1 MIIDRIWAQQ
11 PGAYFCISTKSSTG
25 KWRDNFFKR
34 REIKEIGQF
43 IADHSDKDIYF
54 CPHGFTEP
62 QRRKE
67 FALMPKLLWSDLDE
81 ADPRTI
87 KIKPTVAIESSP
99 GRFVGLWFIDR
110 EMDEELNRRLSY
122 AVGADKSGWDLTQ
135 VLRVPGTRNYKYNS
149 VPRVHLLWQDG
160 PSYKCD
166 ELEKKLPGVKKNK
179 KIESSDASELFKK
192 YQKKLP
198 HWLRRELIN
207 GQPTQGKRSEMI
219 WKMENAMIE
228 AGVDTEDA
236 FVMIKASAWN
246 KFAGR
251 NNEDEQLRRE
261 LDKVVDSHMSADR
274 SVVGEDED
282 NGLIFRSMS
291 EVEEENIEWIVFPYI
306 AKGELTIVEGD
317 PGLGKSYMV
326 QMWAAAIA
334 DGQRIPSTKRQAT
347 VKGKVIYF
355 DIENSAGSVTKK
367 RLITNGLINMKNF
380 IQCEEPFSIANDD
393 LMEQVTDY
401 LDKHR
406 PAMIVFDPL
415 NTYLGTADAYKG
427 HEAQQVFAKFRK
439 LAKQFHCSVVVIRH
453 LTKSSKER
461 AMYRGQG
468 SISFSGLA
476 RVVITVG
483 VSPEDH
489 DVRVMAVN
497 KINVTDP
504 SKIKALTFTIESL
517 PDTLKSQDQSKFK
530 WGEFIDLSADD
541 IVASPVKKKGPSEKE
556 GAVEFLKQVLEDEGM
571 ETEKLIRMA
580 EARSINRRMLYRA
593 AEELGVDKKIR
604 GFGKAKRSY
613 WTLPIDGESK

>member
-34 REIKEIGQF
+34 REIKGIAQF
-43 IADHSDKDIYF
+43 IEENSDKDIYF
-54 CPHGFTEP
+54 CPHGFSSP

-67 FALMPKLLWSDLDE
+67 FALKPKLLWSDLDE

-99 GRFVGLWFIDR
+99 GRFVGLWFIDQ

-135 VLRVPGTRNYKYNS
+135 VLRVPGTRNFKYNS
-149 VPRVHLLWQDG
+149 TPRVHLLWQDG
-160 PSYKCD
+160 PAYKCA
-166 ELEKKLPGVKKNK
+166 ELEKKLPGAKKK
-179 KIESSDASELFKK
+179 QSVESSDASELYKK
-192 YQKKLP
+192 YEKKLP
-198 HWLRRELIN
+198 HWLRKALIN
-207 GQPTQGKRSEMI
+207 GKPEQGKRSEMI
-219 WKMENAMIE
+219 WKMENEMLE

-236 FVMIKASAWN
+236 FVLIKASAWN

-251 NNEDEQLRRE
+251 NNEDDQLRRE
-261 LDKVVDSHMSADR
+261 LDKVVDQHMSADR
-274 SVVGEDED
+274 PVVGEDDDE
-282 NGLIFRSMS
+282 GLIFRSMS
-291 EVEEENIEWIVFPYI
+291 EVEEENIEWIAYPYI

-334 DGQRIPSTKRQAT
+334 DQRRIPSTKRSAP

-367 RLITNGLINMKNF
+367 RLITNGLVNMKNF

-393 LMEQVTDY
+393 LMEQVTEY

-439 LAKQFHCSVVVIRH
+439 LARRFHCSVVVIRH

-489 DVRVMAVN
+489 DVKVMAVN

-504 SKIKALTFTIESL
+504 NSIKALTFTIESL

-530 WGEFIDLSADD
+530 WGEFIDLSADE
-541 IVASPVKKKGPSEKE
+541 IVAAPAKKKGPSDREEAK
-556 GAVEFLKQVLEDEGM
+556 AFLEQTLEDGERESEEIM
-571 ETEKLIRMA
+571 RMA
-580 EARSINRRMLYRA
+580 ESRSLHKRTLQRA
-593 AEELGVDKKIR
+593 AEEMGIVKKIR

-613 WTLPIDGESK
+613 WMLPED